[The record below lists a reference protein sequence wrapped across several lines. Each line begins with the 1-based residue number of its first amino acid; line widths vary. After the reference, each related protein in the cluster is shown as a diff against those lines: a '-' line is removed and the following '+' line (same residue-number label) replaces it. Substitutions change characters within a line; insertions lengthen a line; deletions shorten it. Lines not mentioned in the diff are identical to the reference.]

1 MCKPSTPD
9 FPSFVD
15 PGVGISAEQVNAR
28 NGLTSRFSVVERRKS
43 IIMNNNTL
51 KGGRLQQEAEYYEAH
66 YEELLEKHPEQWVA
80 ILAQK
85 VVGIS
90 SDPREL
96 LQNLKDQGVSLR
108 RVLVQHV
115 TRNRETL
122 ILAA

>member
-1 MCKPSTPD
+1 
-9 FPSFVD
+9 
-15 PGVGISAEQVNAR
+15 
-28 NGLTSRFSVVERRKS
+28 
-43 IIMNNNTL
+43 MNNNTL
-51 KGGRLQQEAEYYEAH
+51 KEGHLQQEAEYYEAH

-80 ILAQK
+80 ILDQK
-85 VVGIS
+85 IVGIS

-96 LQNLKDQGVSLR
+96 MQNIKDQGVSLR